1 MLKFDRKSRRLPTS
15 LCLPENLIKLS
26 TDRFKVPKY
35 LSTATDRHHLRFK
48 RKQLIIVKTFERQLQ
63 ILFLSSIF
71 FFFFFFIHRS
81 FIFSFFSVKFSLVEK
96 YVPRVKTIIQSFRF
110 ATERQGDFTWTS
122 EILFASEIIIGLLG
136 VCRSTNK
143 M

>member
-35 LSTATDRHHLRFK
+35 LATATDRHHLKFK

-63 ILFLSSIF
+63 ILFLSSLFSF
-71 FFFFFFIHRS
+71 FFLFISHLY
-81 FIFSFFSVKFSLVEK
+81 FLFFSVKFSLVEK